1 MAETM
6 TIAELEPGD
15 EIRWPDGQGG
25 HLWPTV
31 LRNLIVPHED
41 GTEQSR
47 ILLGGIAAHLE
58 DSPACQGKLLVG
70 VEKDYPGDLELTV
83 RRPVT

>member
-1 MAETM
+1 MAEIM
-6 TIAELEPGD
+6 TVADLQPGD

-31 LRNLIVPHED
+31 LCNLQIGEY
-41 GTEQSR
+41 ENR
-47 ILLGGIAAHLE
+47 ILLGGIASHLE
-58 DSPACQGKLLVG
+58 DSDACAGKLLVG

-83 RRPVT
+83 RRPVA